1 MNQPTYKIQVNEEN
15 TYSFIS
21 IGRKGLI
28 LKVVRFDE
36 IEPTIF
42 NLGFG
47 DFDFE
52 KQTLSD
58 SIVSDN
64 GDMEKILA
72 TVVSILND
80 FLQNNP
86 KFSVFIVGSTLSR
99 TRLYQ
104 IAINR
109 YYEDFKVYFEIFG
122 YRNSEFDVFQKN
134 VNYESFLVR
143 KML

>member
-1 MNQPTYKIQVNEEN
+1 MNQPTYKIQVNEKN

-21 IGRKGLI
+21 VGRKGLI

-36 IEPTIF
+36 IEPAIF

-72 TVVSILND
+72 TVISILND

-122 YRNSEFDVFQKN
+122 YKNSEFDVFQKN
-134 VNYESFLVR
+134 VTYESFLVR

>member
-109 YYEDFKVYFEIFG
+109 YYEDFKVYFDIFG

>member
-1 MNQPTYKIQVNEEN
+1 MNQPTYKIQVYEEN

>member
-1 MNQPTYKIQVNEEN
+1 MNHPTYKVQINDEN
-15 TYSFIS
+15 TFSFIS
-21 IGRKGLI
+21 IGRRGLI

-36 IEPTIF
+36 IEDEIF

-52 KQTLSD
+52 KQALSD
-58 SIVSDN
+58 TIVSDN
-64 GDMEKILA
+64 GDMENILA
-72 TVVSILND
+72 TVLSILNN

-86 KFSVFIVGSTLSR
+86 KSSVLVVGSTLSR

-104 IAINR
+104 MVINR
-109 YYEDFKVYFEIFG
+109 YYDDFSSFFEIFG
-122 YRNSEFDVFQKN
+122 RKHGQFEVFQKN
-134 VNYESFLVR
+134 ENYESFLVR

>member
-21 IGRKGLI
+21 VGRRGLI

-36 IEPTIF
+36 IEPDIF

-72 TVVSILND
+72 TVVSILSD

-86 KFSVFIVGSTLSR
+86 KFSVFIVGSTVSR

-109 YYEDFKVYFEIFG
+109 YYEDFKVDFEIFG
-122 YRNSEFDVFQKN
+122 YKNSEFEIFQKN

>member
-1 MNQPTYKIQVNEEN
+1 MNQPTYKIQVSEEN

-21 IGRKGLI
+21 VGRRGLI

-36 IEPTIF
+36 IEPDIF

-122 YRNSEFDVFQKN
+122 YKNSEFEIFQKN

>member
-1 MNQPTYKIQVNEEN
+1 MNQPTYKIQVNEKN

-21 IGRKGLI
+21 VGRRGLI

-36 IEPTIF
+36 IEPDVF

-122 YRNSEFDVFQKN
+122 FKNSEFEVFQKN

>member
-1 MNQPTYKIQVNEEN
+1 MNQPTYKVQINDEN
-15 TYSFIS
+15 TFSFIS
-21 IGRKGLI
+21 VGRKGLI

-36 IEPTIF
+36 IEDEIF

-58 SIVSDN
+58 TIVSDN

-72 TVVSILND
+72 TVVSILNK

-86 KFSVFIVGSTLSR
+86 KYSVFIVGSTLSR

-109 YYEDFKVYFEIFG
+109 YYDDFSSYFEIFG
-122 YRNSEFDVFQKN
+122 RKKGQFELFQKN
-134 VNYESFLVR
+134 ENYEPFLIR
-143 KML
+143 KTL

>member
-21 IGRKGLI
+21 VGRRGLV

-36 IEPTIF
+36 IESDIF

-52 KQTLSD
+52 RQTLSD

-64 GDMEKILA
+64 GDI
-72 TVVSILND
+72 
-80 FLQNNP
+80 
-86 KFSVFIVGSTLSR
+86 
-99 TRLYQ
+99 
-104 IAINR
+104 
-109 YYEDFKVYFEIFG
+109 
-122 YRNSEFDVFQKN
+122 
-134 VNYESFLVR
+134 
-143 KML
+143 